1 MTMDANKVFLLLLNM
16 YHIKDLP
23 LMGVFSFNLSLIIG
37 HIATAMLPLIM
48 NNLNEN
54 TPTLA

>member
-1 MTMDANKVFLLLLNM
+1 
-16 YHIKDLP
+16 
-23 LMGVFSFNLSLIIG
+23 
-37 HIATAMLPLIM
+37 MLPLIM